1 MSGTSRLFLSRAPG
15 GARGAPA
22 LLVTG
27 AGWVFVRSGQLARQ
41 QLNAGA
47 LNLAWWWGISLF
59 WRLYNHEPTWAKLK
73 GVPAP
78 LLFPFRV
85 FPFRLPL
92 SPPLP
97 PYPLFP
103 ISPLPFL
110 PPSSPPPPSPPS
122 LAPIGRVSNTH
133 IHRRYY
139 SFDHAPLSL
148 TRILTRC
155 VAWGRR
161 SFGVLHGK
169 TYSII
174 CLFP

>member
-103 ISPLPFL
+103 ISPSPLPL
-110 PPSSPPPPSPPS
+110 S
-122 LAPIGRVSNTH
+122 
-133 IHRRYY
+133 
-139 SFDHAPLSL
+139 APLFSASPL
-148 TRILTRC
+148 SPLPCPHRESEQYAHTPPL
-155 VAWGRR
+155 
-161 SFGVLHGK
+161 L
-169 TYSII
+169 
-174 CLFP
+174 